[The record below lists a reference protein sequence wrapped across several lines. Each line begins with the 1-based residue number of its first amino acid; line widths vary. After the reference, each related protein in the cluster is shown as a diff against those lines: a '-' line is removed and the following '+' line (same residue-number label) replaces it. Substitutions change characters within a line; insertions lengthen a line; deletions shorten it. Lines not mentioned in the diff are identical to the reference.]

1 MVTTFYPPYHFGGD
15 ALYVKSLS
23 EALAELGHHVE
34 VIHCE
39 DAFNTVNHAKKT
51 ITSQVNNKVTVHRLK
66 SRLGLLSAIFS
77 QQTGK
82 LGTKKKKIETILSQE
97 FDVVHFH
104 NISLV
109 GGPEVLHYS
118 KAPINLY
125 TLHEHWLVCPTH
137 ILWKNNEYA
146 CDKPECFSCVLKSG
160 IPPQLWRYT
169 SLLQKALTNID
180 LFLSPSKFT
189 AEQHKKLNIDDR
201 IKILPLFSNLSPTS
215 PRVSSISRPLFL
227 FVGRVTKSK
236 GIFPLLELMS
246 SRSDCDL
253 YVIGEG
259 DYLAELK
266 VKFSS
271 CTHISFLGH
280 IEQKELIKLY
290 QNCTALILPSL
301 APETFGL
308 TIVEAFSC
316 GTPAIVKNAG
326 GCSEIVKSSG
336 AGFVYQNNDELL
348 IAIEQVMNPKIRE
361 QLSIKARKTYEKEYT
376 LASHLKNYLAIIEK
390 IQQEKEISK

>member
-1 MVTTFYPPYHFGGD
+1 MVTTFYPPFHFGGD

-23 EALAELGHHVE
+23 EALSALGHHVE

-51 ITSQVNNKVTVHRLK
+51 IKPQPETKVKVHRLK
-66 SRLGLLSAIFS
+66 SHLGLLSTLYS
-77 QQTGK
+77 QQTGR
-82 LGTKKKKIETILSQE
+82 LGSKKKKIKAILSQK

-118 KAPINLY
+118 NAPINLY

-146 CDKPECFSCVLKSG
+146 CDTPDCFRCVLKSG
-160 IPPQLWRYT
+160 IPPQMWRYT
-169 SLLQKALTNID
+169 STLKKALTSID

-201 IKILPLFSNLSPTS
+201 IKVLPLFSNLSPKPCKIQKT
-215 PRVSSISRPLFL
+215 PRPVFL

-236 GIFPLLELMS
+236 GIISLLKVMC
-246 SRSDCDL
+246 SRTDCDVL
-253 YVIGEG
+253 VIGEG
-259 DYLAELK
+259 DCLAELILEYG
-266 VKFSS
+266 S
-271 CTHISFLGH
+271 CNHISFLGH

-290 QNCTALILPSL
+290 QNSTALILPSL

-316 GTPAIVKNAG
+316 GTPVIVKDSG
-326 GCSEIVKSSG
+326 GCSEIVAGSG
-336 AGFVYQNNDELL
+336 AGFIYQNDDEL
-348 IAIEQVMNPKIRE
+348 IAAIEQMSDPKIRKE
-361 QLSIKARKTYEKEYT
+361 LSIKARALYEKKYT
-376 LASHLKNYLAIIEK
+376 LKKHLSHYLAIIEN
-390 IQQEKEISK
+390 IQKEKGI